1 MRTLKCSCIIVL
13 MMLFFAPMAFA
24 DMSIEN
30 AINQQSL
37 DIADEKAQIED
48 IIRNSKLNPKRFL
61 VENKDDL
68 NRSSLSKTESPSE
81 LEYGTPYKV
90 VSFNGNAIQALLDGT
105 NITKSLHSST
115 HRWEI
120 PVLATR
126 GSHSEPVASF
136 TIAHHENKWQIV
148 EIGGYLSPEHSLF
161 SSDSAELAA
170 FLKNNSLEN
179 TDSFVHFRL
188 LGLHMDFL
196 YLDTKD
202 QEYFVPLI
210 HGRDELYGLHSKT
223 IYTRD
228 EVMSAIGPTL
238 KEGSG
243 PTPLIP
249 GRPAIESVPTM
260 NNGSSQK
267 NIGRIAPVLFLGA
280 LFTVGAVCGY
290 RKLILKAK

>member
-1 MRTLKCSCIIVL
+1 MRTWKCIGAIILMVL
-13 MMLFFAPMAFA
+13 LLTPMAFA
-24 DMSIEN
+24 DMPIET

-37 DIADEKAQIED
+37 NKADEKAQIED
-48 IIRNSKLNPKRFL
+48 IINNSKLNPKRFL
-61 VENKDDL
+61 VENKNDL
-68 NRSSLSKTESPSE
+68 NRSSLSKTESPSQ

-105 NITKSLHSST
+105 NLTKSLHSST

-161 SSDSAELAA
+161 SSDPAELAA

-179 TDSFVHFRL
+179 IDSFVHLRL
-188 LGLHMDFL
+188 LALHMDFL

-228 EVMSAIGPTL
+228 EIVAAIGPTL
-238 KEGSG
+238 TPGSG
-243 PTPLIP
+243 PNPLIL
-249 GRPAIESVPTM
+249 GQPTVTPVAAM
-260 NNGSSQK
+260 NNESNQK

-280 LFTVGAVCGY
+280 LFSVGAVYGY
-290 RKLILKAK
+290 RKLILKA